1 MSEIGRIA
9 GRNLIRRRQINKE
22 LIMDWPMLYLATI
35 LQGVG
40 EGGGAGAGVANIRRS
55 NILVISLISFMTKR
69 HNTIVSCE
77 SIVKVHSKK
86 KL

>member
-40 EGGGAGAGVANIRRS
+40 EGGGGRGGCCQYKKVEHP
-55 NILVISLISFMTKR
+55 R
-69 HNTIVSCE
+69 H
-77 SIVKVHSKK
+77 
-86 KL
+86 LA

>member
-22 LIMDWPMLYLATI
+22 LIITWPMLYLATI

-40 EGGGAGAGVANIRRS
+40 EGGGGAGAGVANIRRS
-55 NILVISLISFMTKR
+55 NILVISLRCIYLEFR
-69 HNTIVSCE
+69 PH
-77 SIVKVHSKK
+77 
-86 KL
+86 LGRL